1 MKQNTAG
8 ETSLSRSAAVRTP
21 TLVVLLGLAAAA
33 AFPASPQTA
42 TPLPIPVEEAPYH
55 VPAFR
60 NELVT
65 VLNVFIPP
73 QRTSGYHRHSLD
85 SVGVLLNDTDRTGQ
99 VLGAAATVTPRRA
112 PGSANFTSYT
122 REPLVHAVT
131 VTGDAPFHN
140 IVVELMYAEPGRF
153 TAGTRGDNY
162 TVILD
167 NERVR
172 VWRLALEPGQSA
184 GTITQT
190 APGVR
195 VVIEGGELVES
206 APGKPDRA
214 KAPRGGDFFWQD
226 AGETRAVRN
235 VGTAR
240 LELVEIEL
248 K

>member
-1 MKQNTAG
+1 MHN
-8 ETSLSRSAAVRTP
+8 SA
-21 TLVVLLGLAAAA
+21 LCLLLALAA
-33 AFPASPQTA
+33 AFPALPQA
-42 TPLPIPVEEAPYH
+42 AAPPQVPVEQAPYH
-55 VPAFR
+55 VPAFH

-85 SVGVLLNDTDRTGQ
+85 SIGVLLSDTDRTGQ

-112 PGSANFTSYT
+112 RGSANFTSYS
-122 REPLVHAVT
+122 REPVVHTVT
-131 VTGDAPFHN
+131 VTGSAPFHN

-153 TAGTRGDNY
+153 TAGIRGDDY
-162 TVILD
+162 AVILD

-172 VWRLALEPGQSA
+172 VWRLALEPGQA
-184 GTITQT
+184 AAAITQA

-195 VVIEGGELVES
+195 VVIDGGELVES
-206 APGKPDRA
+206 TPGKPDRA

-235 VGTAR
+235 VGATR
-240 LELVEIEL
+240 IELIELEL

>member
-1 MKQNTAG
+1 MAA
-8 ETSLSRSAAVRTP
+8 ETSSSRSAAVRHLA
-21 TLVVLLGLAAAA
+21 LVLLLGLAS
-33 AFPASPQTA
+33 AFPAVPQA
-42 TPLPIPVEEAPYH
+42 PAPPPVPVEEAPYH

-60 NELVT
+60 NDLVT

-85 SVGVLLNDTDRTGQ
+85 SVGVLLRDTDRTGQ

-112 PGSANFTSYT
+112 RGSANFTSYS
-122 REPLVHAVT
+122 REPLVHTVT

-140 IVVELMYAEPGRF
+140 IVIELMYPEPGRF
-153 TAGTRGDNY
+153 TAGTRGDDY
-162 TVILD
+162 AVILD

-172 VWRLALEPGQSA
+172 VWRLALEPQQAASA
-184 GTITQT
+184 ITQT

-195 VVIEGGELVES
+195 VVIDGGELVES

-235 VGTAR
+235 VGTTR
-240 LELVEIEL
+240 IELIEIEL